1 MRNPIKHT
9 SNLKVLLVKVKVK
22 STLTFFLKKNKETKQ
37 EKVKLKLQHLLS
49 INKYSLGQKDTAENK
64 TNKNMM

>member
-1 MRNPIKHT
+1 MRNPIKHI

-22 STLTFFLKKNKETKQ
+22 STLTMHTKELNQ

-64 TNKNMM
+64 AKKMM